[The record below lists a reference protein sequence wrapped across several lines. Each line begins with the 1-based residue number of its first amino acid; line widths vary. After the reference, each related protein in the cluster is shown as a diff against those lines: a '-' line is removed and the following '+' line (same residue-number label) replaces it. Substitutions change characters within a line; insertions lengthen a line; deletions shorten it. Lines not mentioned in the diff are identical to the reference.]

1 MSEPRTETWAAPPAD
16 GQLATVARNVS
27 TRYVAIACEMV
38 VGLVMLPFN
47 LAHLGPTEYGLWV
60 LLGSLTVHF
69 SLLELGYGSGL
80 VKFVAKYRALRDA
93 RALNEIASTL
103 FCVFSGLGLIAY
115 AIVAGIALNLD
126 HVFTLSASQV
136 ETGKWILL
144 IVGLYVAMNFPFSV
158 YGGIISG
165 FQRYDVNNAMAV
177 GSSILVALTN
187 VVVLL
192 MGRGLIELVTATTIV
207 RVLAAF
213 VYRRN
218 AFRVFPEL
226 HMKLSLFRRQR
237 LRLTNQL
244 NGVLFPTIVDS
255 DTSQQ
260 RLRLQQILLQ
270 GTRISLAMVLPIS
283 AALVL
288 LAEPL
293 IRAWLGK
300 QADVVAG
307 CVPVLQILAV
317 AVAVRVGSATGT
329 TILKGTGKHRLL
341 AWVNL
346 STGVVNAALSVLVIG
361 SFGLIGVAWATLVP
375 IAFSSAFIL
384 YPAACRRVG
393 VPLRR
398 AVSESIIPAVWP
410 AFVVGALLGL
420 SRDISTGTLLAVAF
434 QTAVGGALYLALF
447 FTVAISKDDRAY
459 YIAKAT
465 ALTRKRRLAPATSV

>member
-1 MSEPRTETWAAPPAD
+1 
-16 GQLATVARNVS
+16 
-27 TRYVAIACEMV
+27 
-38 VGLVMLPFN
+38 
-47 LAHLGPTEYGLWV
+47 
-60 LLGSLTVHF
+60 
-69 SLLELGYGSGL
+69 
-80 VKFVAKYRALRDA
+80 
-93 RALNEIASTL
+93 
-103 FCVFSGLGLIAY
+103 
-115 AIVAGIALNLD
+115 
-126 HVFTLSASQV
+126 
-136 ETGKWILL
+136 
-144 IVGLYVAMNFPFSV
+144 
-158 YGGIISG
+158 
-165 FQRYDVNNAMAV
+165 
-177 GSSILVALTN
+177 
-187 VVVLL
+187 
-192 MGRGLIELVTATTIV
+192 VTATTIV

-226 HMKLSLFRRQR
+226 HMKLSLFRRRR
-237 LRLTNQL
+237 LREVTGFSVYASIIDWANKLNYQVDQVIIGMFLGSAAVAVWAPAERIISGVQRLTNQL

-255 DTSQQ
+255 DTSQL

-270 GTRISLAMVLPIS
+270 GTRISLAMVVPVS
-283 AALVL
+283 MALVL

-300 QADVVAG
+300 QADAVAG

-346 STGVVNAALSVLVIG
+346 STGVVNAALSVLVIKYY
-361 SFGLIGVAWATLVP
+361 GLIGVAWSTLVP

-410 AFVVGALLGL
+410 ALVVGTLLGL
-420 SRDISTGTLLAVAF
+420 TRDISTGTLLAVGF
-434 QTAVGGALYLALF
+434 QAAAGGALYLALF

-459 YIAKAT
+459 YVAKAA
-465 ALTRKRRLAPATSV
+465 ALTRKRRLSPAASV